1 MAPFRILALDGGG
14 IRGIIP
20 AMVLAELERRT
31 RRPIADLFDLIAG
44 TSTGGILALGLV
56 RPGPGGKPYHTARAL
71 VELYERDGPK
81 IFARSPWH
89 RVAALGS
96 LLEEKYA
103 SQGVDT
109 VLESHFEQAML

>member
-20 AMVLAELERRT
+20 AVVLAEVERRT

-56 RPGPGGKPYHTARAL
+56 RPGAGGNPYHTAQAM
-71 VELYERDGPK
+71 VELYEKDGPK
-81 IFARSPWH
+81 IFSRGPWH
-89 RVAALGS
+89 RLSSIGN
-96 LLEEKYA
+96 LLEEKYP
-103 SQGVDT
+103 SQGIDG
-109 VLESHFEQAML
+109 VLET